1 MRLKKSK
8 IFEIAVLLTAVVVSL
23 LLQQASILCL
33 CLIWLAT
40 RALFPGYSPLL
51 YWPFGL
57 LVLLIASQIFFSV
70 LWNIDSLGVSRFS
83 STVAVLCFTTI
94 GAMVYV
100 KRCSSSQEDPI
111 LNCDSLTIVSIPA
124 LLIIVWATWRLS
136 FQPALLI
143 NQHMSGGD
151 HANHVGFSYQMISS
165 INLAPLPS
173 PWTINGY
180 PHSLHFFVAN
190 LSTLSMQRLENSVF
204 STVFR
209 YAAWMDMIQFAAVLQ
224 MTILL
229 ATKHLTSFRIRAVI
243 IALATTLVVLSVP
256 GFVSH
261 VLLSGFSTS
270 LNSHWVLL
278 IFIYGTQIQSKN
290 YRILVTGIASIL
302 MISVYQLLLLPIL
315 AYFIFLPLHKSL
327 TPAIHVQLR
336 RHVALIYGLLVGV
349 FIYVLGATIGAN
361 SNFVRTLVL
370 DGAVLRPS
378 LRLFLLL
385 TFAHVLTS
393 VWNAHNVEDD
403 DRLGRFR
410 LHSVIAP
417 VIGVIFG
424 LWFTSSSVTST
435 DLSDPPYYV
444 KKLIWLGIGI
454 LIPVVALQLTQSFS
468 LTMFRR
474 RSSSVSAGSIV
485 SILIL
490 SLVLIYGENPGTKMV
505 VHDNR
510 WFVTKMESSN
520 FRDVASNSV
529 AINSTEQF
537 GTHLI
542 NVSLSQLSREAHLF
556 DLELL
561 KDFSIENLCKSVTAL
576 EIRVVFVQNIG
587 IAELIKFGCPSE
599 EVSYIS

>member
-1 MRLKKSK
+1 MGHK
-8 IFEIAVLLTAVVVSL
+8 F
-23 LLQQASILCL
+23 
-33 CLIWLAT
+33 
-40 RALFPGYSPLL
+40 SP
-51 YWPFGL
+51 
-57 LVLLIASQIFFSV
+57 
-70 LWNIDSLGVSRFS
+70 
-83 STVAVLCFTTI
+83 
-94 GAMVYV
+94 
-100 KRCSSSQEDPI
+100 
-111 LNCDSLTIVSIPA
+111 
-124 LLIIVWATWRLS
+124 
-136 FQPALLI
+136 
-143 NQHMSGGD
+143 
-151 HANHVGFSYQMISS
+151 
-165 INLAPLPS
+165 
-173 PWTINGY
+173 
-180 PHSLHFFVAN
+180 
-190 LSTLSMQRLENSVF
+190 
-204 STVFR
+204 
-209 YAAWMDMIQFAAVLQ
+209 
-224 MTILL
+224 
-229 ATKHLTSFRIRAVI
+229 
-243 IALATTLVVLSVP
+243 
-256 GFVSH
+256 
-261 VLLSGFSTS
+261 
-270 LNSHWVLL
+270 
-278 IFIYGTQIQSKN
+278 
-290 YRILVTGIASIL
+290 
-302 MISVYQLLLLPIL
+302 
-315 AYFIFLPLHKSL
+315 

-529 AINSTEQF
+529 AINSTDQF